1 MGIGVKIGAG
11 ATGATGTTGTTG
23 FRTGATTTAGAGAT
37 TTAGAGATGAD
48 TTPTLKVDAT
58 DCAGEPESVAVRVKV
73 VLVRISVGVPLILP
87 VVGSNVNP
95 AGRAGD
101 TE

>member
-1 MGIGVKIGAG
+1 VKIGAG
-11 ATGATGTTGTTG
+11 ATGTTGTTGTTG

-37 TTAGAGATGAD
+37 GAA
-48 TTPTLKVDAT
+48 TTPRAKVEEI

-73 VLVRISVGVPLILP
+73 VLARISVGVPLILP
-87 VVGSNVNP
+87 VAGSKVNP